1 MTDPKPLD
9 RRSRRT
15 RLMLRDALVELILEK
30 GYEAVT
36 IQDITDRADL
46 ARATFYLHYRDKEDL
61 LGSSLEEL
69 YDELVSRTRMHERLV
84 GVPDQ
89 PYSLIAFQH
98 AQENAN
104 LYRILL
110 NGQGLGVVVRRIR
123 EHLAAHITN
132 TLRTLPGSRDLPMPP
147 EVLANYLVGAL
158 LGMVAWWLDADMP
171 NSAEEMAHAY
181 RQITL
186 QGMITLLGFD
196 ANTLNLSQKS

>member
-15 RLMLRDALVELILEK
+15 RLMLRDALVDLILEK
-30 GYEAVT
+30 GYEAIT
-36 IQDITDRADL
+36 IQEIADRADL

-61 LGSSLEEL
+61 LASSLEEL
-69 YDELVSRTRMHERLV
+69 YDELVSRTRLHERITSL
-84 GVPDQ
+84 PDQ

-110 NGQGLGVVVRRIR
+110 NGEGLGVIVRRIR

-132 TLRTLPGSRDLPMPP
+132 HLRLLAGSRDLSVPP

-186 QGMITLLGFD
+186 KGMTAMLGID
-196 ANTLNLSQKS
+196 VPETAA